1 MLHLFFLKK
10 IKKSIDKHTKLAYNV
25 LVKTSRMYPFSP
37 YGEGF
42 AVEIVL
48 FSHERSGGALG
59 TFGSGYIYPLF
70 VCLNGENFEEGFT

>member
-42 AVEIVL
+42 AVNITISL
-48 FSHERSGGALG
+48 GGKLYIFAADIFIRFFICRS
-59 TFGSGYIYPLF
+59 S
-70 VCLNGENFEEGFT
+70 ENFKEGFA